1 MRVLRECPE
10 HGVRGSPRPAGRHGG
25 SVCRHP
31 RNGHGFV
38 KYEFPVREQE
48 GARSD
53 VR

>member
-1 MRVLRECPE
+1 TRMLRECSE

-31 RNGHGFV
+31 QNGHAFAKCGFR
-38 KYEFPVREQE
+38 VRELE